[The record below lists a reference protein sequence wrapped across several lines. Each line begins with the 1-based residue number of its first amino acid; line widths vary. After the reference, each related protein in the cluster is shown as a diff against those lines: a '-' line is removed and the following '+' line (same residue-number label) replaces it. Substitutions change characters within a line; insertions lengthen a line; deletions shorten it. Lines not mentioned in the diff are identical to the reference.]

1 MDFILEKRNIN
12 RELKNMT
19 NVTNRA
25 LKEHIKVQQ
34 SPKREKTYQLQQKQG
49 KSDVAPLPQRESD
62 KGEQ

>member
-1 MDFILEKRNIN
+1 
-12 RELKNMT
+12 MT

-34 SPKREKTYQLQQKQG
+34 SPKREKTYQLQQKRG